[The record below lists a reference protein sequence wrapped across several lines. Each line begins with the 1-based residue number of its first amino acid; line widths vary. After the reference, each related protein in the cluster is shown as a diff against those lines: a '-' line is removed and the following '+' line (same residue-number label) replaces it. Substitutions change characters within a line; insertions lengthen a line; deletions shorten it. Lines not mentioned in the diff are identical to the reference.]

1 MPWYHKRVGEYGKR
15 TTEQITTKWQ
25 KENRLK
31 ELEKAGMIN
40 AKKQELK
47 RLRREERNIK
57 HQHAMQNKIL
67 DRQRKTFDTNRKNHA
82 HELAT
87 LARHVVDVRVS
98 RLAKWGREDVERAH
112 AYQQE
117 LNRIDAVEAE
127 RLRLERLREHE
138 NRKSMAHEEFLTMSY
153 LEGSRTLPEQIMLR
167 KSGFIEGKPRPNPK
181 LSALDS
187 LDDVPFHVTNRARQN
202 LHVIELHLIQPEP
215 MQPDSDSDSD
225 NGDSA
230 GGGHSEDPED
240 QAWLDELPPKELS
253 VDLEKFPAAVEIKCI
268 RLGKEGIRLLANT
281 LAPPPPKQMFK
292 FKTSAVSEPIEIL
305 VANLQHLNLERNN
318 IQRMGMRALVNSIDR
333 GAMPKLKTM
342 NLSSNNIEDC
352 GVRMLTDMIIKND
365 GSVLKHL
372 KTLILRLNV
381 IGDTGA
387 CGLCHVLLQTH
398 LPHLT
403 TLDLKMNQIKYRGA
417 HALLTYVDST
427 MVRNKR
433 FRMLNLSGNFIDR
446 KKLGRFSRGPPKNC
460 CL

>member
-1 MPWYHKRVGEYGKR
+1 M
-15 TTEQITTKWQ
+15 
-25 KENRLK
+25 
-31 ELEKAGMIN
+31 
-40 AKKQELK
+40 KQ
-47 RLRREERNIK
+47 
-57 HQHAMQNKIL
+57 
-67 DRQRKTFDTNRKNHA
+67 
-82 HELAT
+82 
-87 LARHVVDVRVS
+87 HV
-98 RLAKWGREDVERAH
+98 
-112 AYQQE
+112 
-117 LNRIDAVEAE
+117 
-127 RLRLERLREHE
+127 
-138 NRKSMAHEEFLTMSY
+138 
-153 LEGSRTLPEQIMLR
+153 